1 MADTLKNI
9 SIRVCIVKTR
19 VTEKTWMR
27 TIEENSSERCVESSY
42 RTIQFHFVRSYEIKF
57 VANKCYLFGC
67 CQSRIKFRCIF
78 EEQQVYT
85 ACANKTS
92 IREKVLEK
100 KVKVASN
107 N

>member
-1 MADTLKNI
+1 MDEDDRGKLLK
-9 SIRVCIVKTR
+9 SI
-19 VTEKTWMR
+19 
-27 TIEENSSERCVESSY
+27 Y

-57 VANKCYLFGC
+57 VANKWMLSIALSYRL
-67 CQSRIKFRCIF
+67 QLRMKFRWTS

-85 ACANKTS
+85 ACANETS